1 MPGKSASAVSAFI
14 DLATYD
20 EIEKYLY
27 GYDDAITYFVRQTK
41 KCTWFSQIP
50 VKLTN
55 GSGTP
60 AFGKEFSYH
69 VSRSGDYL
77 LNTWL
82 RVKLNAAKL
91 KHDENTMKMSDGTV
105 TGVSARYTNNLMHN
119 LVKKVEIRFNDLSA
133 QEVKSFHMDFWRCF
147 TIPASKR
154 MGYHKMIGNTK
165 CNQWVNSADANPV
178 LGDAVLNLPLP
189 LFYDRDSG
197 SALPTAAL
205 PYNDMR
211 VHFEFRDWDELVIVD
226 KHGNGPA
233 GQIHGDGSTV
243 SSKTSERC
251 RAAVLNDFEGGHH
264 PKIVSCELWANYAI
278 VSQKERQRMGKNTR
292 DIVIEQVQHA
302 PVEEFKADPGATKHY
317 DLRFSHAVKA
327 VFFAVR
333 NKTCANEWSNYSS
346 SQNSNGASNA
356 NPAEEDLTFPEGDI
370 LQSASL
376 VYENTTRLGDMGVDY
391 YTLVNPYYHATADGT
406 DQPGVCMYSYSLAL
420 DGYDPMGST
429 NYGKLTN
436 VTLSPTAG
444 PGAAN
449 VKSDSDF
456 LVSVVNYNVIRIS
469 GGALGFPVL

>member
-91 KHDENTMKMSDGTV
+91 KHDNTMVLSDGTV

-119 LVKKVEIRFNDLSA
+119 LVKKVEIKFNDLSA

-154 MGYHKMIGNTK
+154 MGYHKMIGNTS

-178 LGDAVLNLPLP
+178 LGDAVLNLPIP

-211 VHFEFRDWDELVIVD
+211 VHFEFRDWNELVIVD
-226 KHGNGPA
+226 KHGTGPA
-233 GQIHGDGSTV
+233 GQLHGDGSTV
-243 SSKTSERC
+243 SAKASDRC
-251 RAAVLNDFEGGHH
+251 RAAELNDFVGGHE

-292 DIVIEQVQHA
+292 DTVIEQVQHA
-302 PVEEFKADPGATKHY
+302 PVEAFNAAVGATKHY

-333 NKTCANEWSNYSS
+333 NKSVANEWSNYSS
-346 SQNSNGASNA
+346 SENGHGASGDEA
-356 NPAEEDLTFPEGDI
+356 LTFPEGDI

-391 YTLVNPYYHATADGT
+391 YTLVNPYFHATADGT

-444 PGAAN
+444 AGVAN
-449 VKSDSDF
+449 VKDSDF

>member
-1 MPGKSASAVSAFI
+1 MSGKSASAVSAFI

-20 EIEKYLY
+20 EIERYLY
-27 GYDDAITYFVRQTK
+27 GYDNAITYFVRQTK

-77 LNTWL
+77 LNSWL
-82 RVKLNAAKL
+82 RVKLNAAQL
-91 KHDENTMKMSDGTV
+91 AHDANSMALTDGTV
-105 TGVSARYTNNLMHN
+105 VGVSARYTNNFMHN
-119 LVKKVEIRFNDLSA
+119 LLEKVEIKFNDLTA

-154 MGYHKMIGNTK
+154 MGYHKMIGNDSV
-165 CNQWVNSADANPV
+165 NQWVNSASSDA
-178 LGDAVLNLPLP
+178 LGNVYLNLPLP

-211 VHFEFRDWDELVIVD
+211 INFKFRDWTDLVVVD
-226 KHGNGPA
+226 QYGTGPA
-233 GQIHGDGSTV
+233 ASIYGDGSTV
-243 SSKTSERC
+243 PSTAVDRC
-251 RAAVLNDFEGGHH
+251 RKAALSDFKSGHE
-264 PKIVSCELWANYAI
+264 PRISECELWANYAI

-292 DIVIEQVQHA
+292 DIVIEQVQTA
-302 PVEEFKADPGATKHY
+302 PEESFAAAAGATKHY
-317 DLRFSHAVKA
+317 DIRFSHAVKA
-327 VFFAVR
+327 LFFAVK
-333 NKTCANEWSNYSS
+333 NKSVPNELSNYSS
-346 SQNSNGASNA
+346 TNVGHAADSVTA
-356 NPAEEDLTFPEGDI
+356 TFPEGNI

-376 VYENTTRLGDMGVDY
+376 VYENTTRLGDMGADY

-406 DQPGVCMYSYSLAL
+406 DQPGVCMYSYSLNL
-420 DGYDPMGST
+420 SSYDPMGST

-436 VTLSPTAG
+436 VTLSPTA
-444 PGAAN
+444 AVEVAN
-449 VKSDSDF
+449 SDF
-456 LVSVVNYNVIRIS
+456 LVSVVNYNVIRIA
-469 GGALGFPVL
+469 GGSLGFPVL